1 MTIGGYQSTVVFSNF
16 SCVES
21 NNITVPFQ
29 SNNVKVFLYSGS
41 SQVDL
46 NMDLIKAV
54 Q

>member
-1 MTIGGYQSTVVFSNF
+1 MIIGGYQVLLFSVI
-16 SCVES
+16 SLVRTA
-21 NNITVPFQ
+21 ITGTVPIQ

-41 SQVDL
+41 SKVDL